1 MIYLGA
7 EFVGGC
13 NMESTLRKEDV
24 RLADLIS
31 EFLDI
36 HFYPKYVKNFE
47 RVTDRQRQCAGIDV
61 IFEKDGH
68 QYLCDEK
75 NGGTRINTN
84 LRTFSLELSFINR
97 AGVRQTGWLLNKANT
112 NDSYLFI
119 WTDKAD
125 SEKPTDVSEIH
136 QVEVALVRK
145 EKIKEY
151 LRDTA
156 GLDELTMLALNESI
170 VNNPS
175 SVSSSLISE
184 NGGKRKYSING
195 VTVCHSTQLYEQP
208 LNVILPRE
216 VYRKI
221 ADLNTVIYA

>member
-1 MIYLGA
+1 MIYQEV
-7 EFVGGC
+7 EFVEGC

-31 EFLDI
+31 EFLDK
-36 HFYPKYVKNFE
+36 HFYPKYVSDFE

-61 IFEKDGH
+61 IFNRDGH

-97 AGVRQTGWLLNKANT
+97 AGARQTGWLLNKNNI

-125 SEKPTDVSEIH
+125 SEKPTSISEIRE
-136 QVEVALVRK
+136 VEVALVRK
-145 EKIKEY
+145 EKIIEY
-151 LRDTA
+151 LKNVA
-156 GLDELTMLALNESI
+156 GLDEVTMSALNESI
-170 VNNPS
+170 VNNPLS
-175 SVSSSLISE
+175 MDYALISE
-184 NGGKRKYSING
+184 NAGKRKYSING

-208 LNVILPRE
+208 LNIILSRE

-221 ADLNTVIYA
+221 SDLNTIIHA